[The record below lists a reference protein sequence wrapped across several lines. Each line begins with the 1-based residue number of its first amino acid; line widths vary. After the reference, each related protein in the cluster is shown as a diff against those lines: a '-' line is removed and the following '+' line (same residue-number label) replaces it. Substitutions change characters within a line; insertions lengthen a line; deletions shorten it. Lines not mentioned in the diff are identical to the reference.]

1 MFILWFW
8 NQVAIRPLRR
18 LIILHRRVWSQVWWQ
33 SIKMSTRYL
42 KFSFFSILD
51 KIMFATLY
59 PVGGGFFRPPWLS
72 LLFHRILHTGSA
84 FENIKG
90 QREWRNIP
98 SGELFYRTFVFPLY
112 AVLQHH
118 ATCYL
123 LHHQAVHKTFHNLLL
138 LNSIFD
144 MVRSFIS
151 NVCCICIVNVF
162 VFAIRKRH
170 CICRL
175 ICNSIFKYMNLYF
188 QVYLATSVPLF
199 SLPQLFSSPVLQSTL
214 TFLLPTALP
223 IAHIGMVILFDVCIC
238 I

>member
-1 MFILWFW
+1 ML
-8 NQVAIRPLRR
+8 
-18 LIILHRRVWSQVWWQ
+18 
-33 SIKMSTRYL
+33 
-42 KFSFFSILD
+42 
-51 KIMFATLY
+51 ATLY

-144 MVRSFIS
+144 MVKCYHFIS
-151 NVCCICIVNVF
+151 NVLLYLLFVF
-162 VFAIRKRH
+162 VDVCVFAIRKCH